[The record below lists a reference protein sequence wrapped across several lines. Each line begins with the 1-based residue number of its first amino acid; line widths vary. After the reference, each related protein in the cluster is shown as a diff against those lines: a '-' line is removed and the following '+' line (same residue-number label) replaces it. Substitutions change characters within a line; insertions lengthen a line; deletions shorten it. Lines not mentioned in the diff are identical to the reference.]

1 MLERRYIF
9 HGKKIASSFFTPLKR
24 RKKIESP
31 APPMESPPHKM
42 PFTMSA
48 ATIGS
53 QMSGTNWNLK
63 LVSGTIVAIHPGLG
77 FTVVK
82 DLYYY
87 LIIDNFSA
95 ATVPFNNH
103 IEGSPQE
110 FMNICLTKA
119 TVMFWLSQGPAKS
132 VIYGKEIRQKQL
144 INPLSHEGLIM
155 DFKLAPLIKPTTLN
169 HNDEANEFY
178 LKFGSFPG
186 HSDIGNSAPLPFTA
200 MVIQEEKCQMDD
212 WHLARAKLQK
222 TTDIEGNYRYH
233 FLECGHKL
241 RVELDGQKMS
251 LIHFN
256 FHGTHKT
263 PYSSPALT
271 FTLRAPPDVTGLDL
285 SVETPLGQKEFN
297 LTNLTASA
305 LYEGIEE
312 AHWEQRRI
320 RAANPTWYTDPVYTN
335 STAWVDAAW
344 DEIQE
349 RREEENSAPFSA
361 EDEDAV
367 ESHY

>member
-1 MLERRYIF
+1 
-9 HGKKIASSFFTPLKR
+9 
-24 RKKIESP
+24 
-31 APPMESPPHKM
+31 M
-42 PFTMSA
+42 PFTMSD

-53 QMSGTNWNLK
+53 SMSGTNWNLK
-63 LVSGTIVAIHPGLG
+63 PVSGTIVSIYPGLG
-77 FTVVK
+77 FTIVK

-87 LIIDNFSA
+87 LIIDNFSTS
-95 ATVPFNNH
+95 TVPFNHH

-132 VIYGKEIRQKQL
+132 TIYGKEIRQKQL
-144 INPLSHEGLIM
+144 IDPLSHEGLITG
-155 DFKLAPLIKPTTLN
+155 FKLAPLIKPTRFHT
-169 HNDEANEFY
+169 DEANEFY
-178 LKFGSFPG
+178 LKFGTFPG
-186 HSDIGNSAPLPFTA
+186 HSDLGNAAPLPFTA
-200 MVIQEEKCQMDD
+200 MVIQEEKRQMDD
-212 WHLARAKLQK
+212 WHLERAKLQK
-222 TTDIEGNYRYH
+222 NTAIEGNYKYH
-233 FLECGHKL
+233 FLDCGHKL
-241 RVELDGQKMS
+241 RVEQNGQKMS

-256 FHGTHKT
+256 FHGTHRT
-263 PYSSPALT
+263 PYASPALT

-285 SVETPLGQKEFN
+285 SVETPVGQKTFN

-320 RAANPTWYTDPVYTN
+320 RSTASWATDPAYKN
-335 STAWVDAAW
+335 SIAWVDAAW
-344 DEIQE
+344 DEIEE

-361 EDEDAV
+361 EDDDAV